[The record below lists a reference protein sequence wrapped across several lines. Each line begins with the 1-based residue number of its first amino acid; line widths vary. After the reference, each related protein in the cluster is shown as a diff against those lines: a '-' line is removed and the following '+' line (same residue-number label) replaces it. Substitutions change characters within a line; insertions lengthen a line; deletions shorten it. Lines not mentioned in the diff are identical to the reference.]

1 MATIGVFASIFDRD
15 RRALCVRQNYG
26 ERLWTTPGG
35 RLEPNEAP
43 LDGLMREV
51 REEIG
56 VEIRITA
63 LVGIYA
69 NSYKDDLVLSFHA
82 RLRSTV
88 ADWRPHAEISD
99 LDFFA
104 LTDLPQPMTANGYW
118 RLQDAA
124 AGLRGVYRAFSAPDV
139 LSGSSFLSEGL

>member
-15 RRALCVRQNYG
+15 KRALCVRQNYG

-43 LDGLMREV
+43 LDGLVREV

-56 VEIRITA
+56 LDVRVVA

-69 NSYKDDLVLSFHA
+69 NTYKDDLVLNFQAH
-82 RLRSTV
+82 LRGSL
-88 ADWRPHAEISD
+88 ANWQAHAEISD
-99 LDFFA
+99 LDFFP
-104 LTDLPQPMTANGYW
+104 LTNLPQPMTANGYW

-124 AGLRGVYRAFSAPDV
+124 AGLRGVYRAFSAPDI
-139 LSGSSFLSEGL
+139 LSGSSFLSDGF